1 MGGSRAPEPIGT
13 NPGAPSPSG
22 SRAFRPGP
30 VGTELRFPTLE
41 VFAALHGDLG
51 SREGLPL
58 TPDQIDL
65 ARPIF
70 GASIAYGL
78 VRLVVAAVANAPTTL
93 GNFIRI
99 SSEDRRNG
107 VPSSTL
113 IHELTHVWQFQT
125 RGMRY
130 MSNSLCQ
137 QMTAI
142 IKKGDR
148 NFAYDLTGKEIME
161 AGSIDRLPAEKQ
173 AMLVELW
180 FLDQTM
186 VFPDNALPQRL
197 RDNAVCQSMIGE
209 IQAARPLA
217 LGQIIDEAAFGP
229 GNHRAFLPPAHEPED
244 QPVPLLRF
252 EF

>member
-1 MGGSRAPEPIGT
+1 MGGARVPGPIGT
-13 NPGAPSPSG
+13 DSGGPSPNG
-22 SRAFRPGP
+22 ARAFRPGP

-58 TPDQIDL
+58 TPEQVDL

-70 GASIAYGL
+70 GWSIAYGL

-99 SSEDRRNG
+99 SREDRRNG
-107 VPSSTL
+107 VPSETL

-137 QMTAI
+137 QLTAI

-148 NFAYDLTGKEIME
+148 NAAYDLTGQEIKE
-161 AGSIDRLPAEKQ
+161 AGTIDRLPAEKQ
-173 AMLVELW
+173 AMFVELW
-180 FLDQTM
+180 FLDQAL
-186 VFPDNALPQRL
+186 VFPDSSTPQRL

-209 IQAARPLA
+209 IQAARPVA

-229 GNHRAFLPPAHEPED
+229 GNHSAFHEPED